1 MNNSYTLSF
10 LRVIIYLFNMVL
22 TNRDEVI
29 QQYFKSGFSYISTSV
44 EKNLK
49 KLGLSRKAHRKL
61 NQ

>member
-44 EKNLK
+44 ENNLK